1 MVAVDWGA
9 KSATGAPVRRLG
21 ARVARV
27 ASELAQLDGG
37 LRGAHPTGA
46 VEIRPVRG
54 ASDAV
59 LCCVCAM
66 SSPVR
71 TASLSSL
78 RSVGRPKTRSDSSS
92 TTGLE
97 MPQPVPKSVLSH
109 VGRLAL
115 SDVNSTPHCCTR
127 APGGKLQ
134 SAELRVSSVRRAVSS
149 DGVEPRGAVAVHSA
163 AASTCLNQPEGA
175 LPVLSSVAEGPS
187 PVGLLCSLA
196 EPCTFT
202 RCPASCA
209 ASGPSLL
216 QSPDKK
222 ALPHMSVEAMQ
233 LPLDCSGDSYVFPEE
248 DSLGVMVDG
257 GSDSSSSLPPAPGA
271 EDFSQGL
278 PGLSGGPHPAEPLCS
293 TPDWRELPPEVAV
306 SDLELADEEDAA
318 NVSDMEGMHLNDDDE
333 HLFDI
338 PDEFR
343 LDDKHLAILGDV
355 CGVAWH
361 QKHEAA
367 PAGPPSAAPEFALPR
382 LPIADDHLL
391 MEEYMDLES
400 LDKKIGEPLQLVPLE

>member
-149 DGVEPRGAVAVHSA
+149 DFGASPPLRRACGVPEWWTCLLPAQTGWSREEPWPCTVLRPAPASTSRRAHCLCSAAWPRVPAPWACSAPWPSPARSRGAQHPVQPVVHLCCRVPTRRPCR
-163 AASTCLNQPEGA
+163 TCLSRPCSCHWTARGTRTCFRRKTA
-175 LPVLSSVAEGPS
+175 WVSWLTVAPTAAHRCRLHPGRRISARACQVCREARTRPS
-187 PVGLLCSLA
+187 
-196 EPCTFT
+196 
-202 RCPASCA
+202 RCA
-209 ASGPSLL
+209 ARRTGANYPPRWRSRTWSWLTRKML
-216 QSPDKK
+216 QT
-222 ALPHMSVEAMQ
+222 
-233 LPLDCSGDSYVFPEE
+233 FR
-248 DSLGVMVDG
+248 
-257 GSDSSSSLPPAPGA
+257 
-271 EDFSQGL
+271 
-278 PGLSGGPHPAEPLCS
+278 
-293 TPDWRELPPEVAV
+293 TWR
-306 SDLELADEEDAA
+306 
-318 NVSDMEGMHLNDDDE
+318 G
-333 HLFDI
+333 
-338 PDEFR
+338 
-343 LDDKHLAILGDV
+343 
-355 CGVAWH
+355 CT
-361 QKHEAA
+361 
-367 PAGPPSAAPEFALPR
+367 
-382 LPIADDHLL
+382 
-391 MEEYMDLES
+391 
-400 LDKKIGEPLQLVPLE
+400 